1 MFEGAPDISSASG
14 ASLDESFKKI
24 SGNAQAGPWKDPRRA
39 NDWLCSE
46 VKMVLFSRSFI
57 RKRAVS
63 LATTAL
69 VAATSFA
76 LAEDSTRA
84 YHVRGT
90 RPIQYVVDRPDYSI
104 EQSFLSE
111 NDAAMNKMMAD
122 MTIKPTGD
130 VDRDFVAMMVPH
142 HQGAI
147 DMARAELKYGRNE
160 QLRRMSQEIIVTQQQ
175 EIAAMR
181 VAVGDP
187 LPPSAASPTQ
197 PDATPAPRPGAM
209 PPMSSHDAMPHDA
222 MNMK

>member
-1 MFEGAPDISSASG
+1 
-14 ASLDESFKKI
+14 
-24 SGNAQAGPWKDPRRA
+24 
-39 NDWLCSE
+39 
-46 VKMVLFSRSFI
+46 MVLFSRSFV
-57 RKRAVS
+57 RKRAIS
-63 LATTAL
+63 IATTSL

-90 RPIQYVVDRPDYSI
+90 RPIQYVADRPDYSI

-142 HQGAI
+142 HQGAV
-147 DMARAELKYGRNE
+147 DMAKAELKYGHNE
-160 QLRRMSQEIIVTQQQ
+160 QLRRLAQEIVVTQQQ
-175 EIAAMR
+175 EITVMR
-181 VAVGDP
+181 HAVGDE
-187 LPPSAASPTQ
+187 LPPAAASPAQ
-197 PDATPAPRPGAM
+197 PGAM
-209 PPMSSHDAMPHDA
+209 PSSTSSNDDRLHGS